1 MRDIASALGRN
12 RNGNGRDSNENT
24 PPPYHGVRFL
34 FPKPVFRAK
43 KATTRKGK
51 GTAKKGKGTA
61 APMSR
66 MENGDTAR
74 TGRTGR
80 TRKPSQKLI
89 EVAEATAQA
98 AEEKAAIAVSK
109 AEAAKARAAKAEA
122 AAAMVAQEGY
132 RNDFAKMLRQSELEG
147 PQFSMG
153 LPINLPKLPRRKGGK
168 RRTVRRRR

>member
-1 MRDIASALGRN
+1 MDMRDIASALGRN

-24 PPPYHGVRFL
+24 PPPYHGVRFS

-43 KATTRKGK
+43 KARTRKGK
-51 GTAKKGKGTA
+51 GPA
-61 APMSR
+61 APMSI
-66 MENGDTAR
+66 MENGA
-74 TGRTGR
+74 TGLTGR

-89 EVAEATAQA
+89 AA
-98 AEEKAAIAVSK
+98 AEEKAAKAVWK
-109 AEAAKARAAKAEA
+109 AEAAKARAMAKER

-153 LPINLPKLPRRKGGK
+153 LPINLPKLPKRRGGK

>member
-1 MRDIASALGRN
+1 MRDIASALG

-24 PPPYHGVRFL
+24 PPPYHGVRFS

-51 GTAKKGKGTA
+51 GNA

-66 MENGDTAR
+66 MENGATA
-74 TGRTGR
+74 RTGR

-89 EVAEATAQA
+89 AAAQA

-153 LPINLPKLPRRKGGK
+153 LPINLPKLPRRRGGK

>member
-1 MRDIASALGRN
+1 MNDIASALDRN

-24 PPPYHGVRFL
+24 PPPYHGVPFS

-43 KATTRKGK
+43 KATTRKRNG
-51 GTAKKGKGTA
+51 KKGKGTA
-61 APMSR
+61 EPMSR
-66 MENGDTAR
+66 MENNGA
-74 TGRTGR
+74 TGRSGR

-89 EVAEATAQA
+89 EAAEAAQ
-98 AEEKAAIAVSK
+98 EKAAKAVSK
-109 AEAAKARAAKAEA
+109 AEAAKARAAKATA

-132 RNDFAKMLRQSELEG
+132 HNDFAKMLRQSQLEG

-153 LPINLPKLPRRKGGK
+153 LPINLPKLPRRRGGK

>member
-1 MRDIASALGRN
+1 MRDMRNALN
-12 RNGNGRDSNENT
+12 DLEEEGNGVPST
-24 PPPYHGVRFL
+24 LPGPLGPFQFTKSVL
-34 FPKPVFRAK
+34 AK
-43 KATTRKGK
+43 KAKTRKGN
-51 GTAKKGKGTA
+51 GKKGKGNA

-66 MENGDTAR
+66 MENNGA
-74 TGRTGR
+74 TGRSGR

-89 EVAEATAQA
+89 AAAEAAQ
-98 AEEKAAIAVSK
+98 EKAAKAVAK
-109 AEAAKARAAKAEA
+109 AEAAQARAAKAEA

-153 LPINLPKLPRRKGGK
+153 LPINLPKLPRRRGGK